1 MKLLFIGD
9 IVGRPG
15 RAALRQHLPRLVER
29 SGADLVIANG
39 ENAAA
44 GFGITASVADEIFAA
59 GVDVITTGNHVWNKK
74 EAEQLLAQNDRILRP
89 ANYPPQAPGQ
99 GAGVFESRGGSTV
112 AVLNLSG
119 RVFMDCI
126 DCPFR
131 EAEKQVAQL
140 AARTSL
146 IVVDM
151 HGEATSEKRAMG
163 WMLAGRV
170 SAVIGTHTHVQTADA
185 QVLPPGTA
193 YITDVGMVGPHVSVL
208 GVEPAIVIERL
219 FKRKMPAKFELARGP
234 VMIAA
239 AVVDIE
245 EESGRARSI
254 EALQEVVPDPLG
266 GSTDERVAGFR

>member
-1 MKLLFIGD
+1 MNVLFIGD
-9 IVGRPG
+9 VVGRPG
-15 RAALRQHLPRLVER
+15 RAALRHHLSDLVER
-29 SGADLVIANG
+29 CRPGLVIANG

-74 EAEQLLAQNDRILRP
+74 EAEQLLAQDERILRP
-89 ANYPPQAPGQ
+89 ANYPPEAPGR
-99 GAGVFESRGGSTV
+99 GAGVFESRGGLPV

-131 EAEKQVAQL
+131 EAEKQIAQL
-140 AARTSL
+140 RPRTPL

-185 QVLPPGTA
+185 QVLPRGTA
-193 YITDVGMVGPHVSVL
+193 YITDVGMVGPHESVL
-208 GVEPAIVIERL
+208 GVEAGIVIER
-219 FKRKMPAKFELARGP
+219 FKRKTPVKFELARGP
-234 VMIAA
+234 VMIGA
-239 AVVDIE
+239 AVVDID
-245 EESGRARSI
+245 EESGCARSI
-254 EALQEVVPDPLG
+254 EPLQEVVPDPLG
-266 GSTDERVAGFR
+266 GSANEGLG

>member
-1 MKLLFIGD
+1 MNILFIGD

-15 RAALRQHLPRLVER
+15 RTALRQALPGLVER
-29 SGADLVIANG
+29 CQPGLVIANG

-44 GFGITASVADEIFAA
+44 GFGITSAVAEQIFAA
-59 GVDVITTGNHVWNKK
+59 GVDVVTTGNHVWNKK
-74 EAEQLLAQNDRILRP
+74 EAEQLLAQHDRVLRP
-89 ANYPPQAPGQ
+89 ANYPPQAPGR
-99 GAGVFESRGGSTV
+99 GAGIFQSRGGLPI

-131 EAEKQVAQL
+131 EAEKQIAEL
-140 AARTSL
+140 RPRTPL

-185 QVLPPGTA
+185 QVLPGGTA
-193 YITDVGMVGPHVSVL
+193 YITDVGMVGPRDSVL
-208 GVEPAIVIERL
+208 GVEAGIVIER
-219 FKRKMPAKFELARGP
+219 FKRKTPAKFELARGP
-234 VMIAA
+234 VVIGAV
-239 AVVDIE
+239 VVDID
-245 EESGRARSI
+245 EESGCARSI
-254 EALQEVVPDPLG
+254 ELLREVVPDPLG
-266 GSTDERVAGFR
+266 GSANGGLG